1 MADNFKIE
9 GLDQALAKIKSLQG
23 REFKN
28 AVRSAARSAMNIV
41 RDAAKSGA
49 SQIDDPTTKASI
61 TKNIAVSP
69 GKSRKDEV
77 IMRVGVRGGARLSKD
92 PDSTAHWRLVEFGS
106 EHNQPAHPFMRPAL
120 ANNVN
125 PVTDKFVA

>member
-41 RDAAKSGA
+41 RDAARSGA
-49 SQIDDPTTKASI
+49 
-61 TKNIAVSP
+61 
-69 GKSRKDEV
+69 
-77 IMRVGVRGGARLSKD
+77 
-92 PDSTAHWRLVEFGS
+92 
-106 EHNQPAHPFMRPAL
+106 
-120 ANNVN
+120 
-125 PVTDKFVA
+125 